1 MLNFEL
7 RLLLSFDEKVLEVY
21 LKMFY
26 YVFQYLN
33 CLFLN
38 QYMKNKELILVFN
51 MKKVFENMCSLEKY
65 FIAFI

>member
-7 RLLLSFDEKVLEVY
+7 RLLLSFNEKVLEVY

-38 QYMKNKELILVFN
+38 QYMKNK
-51 MKKVFENMCSLEKY
+51 
-65 FIAFI
+65 